1 MDYSFPYSIAVLT
14 SGAGVPAN
22 GTPIHARD
30 FNRLFSE
37 VAALESAIGPNPQ
50 GNKTDFKTR
59 LAVALNDDGTYKKE
73 LICED
78 DPSGN
83 SRGTTRYLYANLQST
98 TFEVDALSSVA
109 GEGFFKL
116 PYTPFSD
123 PPIFIFCISGAGARI
138 DVERMQIKS
147 ISEIGVVIDARKHG
161 GSGNVA
167 PFTDDMHGFAISNE
181 LNVWE
186 DDVAWGL
193 PPVRTGS

>member
-37 VAALESAIGPNPQ
+37 VTALESAIGPNPQ
-50 GNKTDFKTR
+50 GNKTDLKTR

-83 SRGTTRYLYANLQST
+83 KRGTTRYMYPIGQTIEIKTGRSFVKLPFT
-98 TFEVDALSSVA
+98 TFAN
-109 GEGFFKL
+109 
-116 PYTPFSD
+116 
-123 PPIFIFCISGAGARI
+123 PPVFIFCYELTAFKFDADRI
-138 DVERMQIKS
+138 QIYD
-147 ISEIGVVIDARKHG
+147 ISEIGAVLDNRSIG
-161 GSGNVA
+161 GGTASTHSEDLYA
-167 PFTDDMHGFAISNE
+167 FAISNE